1 MTEPF
6 VTPFDGST
14 TADEVLK
21 GVYLAGRRYIVT
33 GGASGIGMATAQ
45 ALTRAGAEVIVA
57 TRRPAGREREL
68 DLSDLDSVRAF
79 VHGWDGPLNG
89 IVAGGGVMA
98 LPTRETAKNGW
109 EMQLATNFLGHFAL
123 VTGLHENLRAAGESR
138 VVVVSSGIQAKGG
151 FDFDDP
157 QFERQPY
164 DPWKAYR
171 NSKVA
176 GSLFAVALARRW
188 AADGVLANTA
198 DPGYVA
204 TNLQR
209 HLDEDTL
216 RAFGMAGDNPR
227 LPDYFSTPD
236 QAAATNVLLAAYP
249 LPKEV
254 SGRYFIYCQEA
265 ERVPGGPEASGGVA
279 PWSLD
284 PAAADRLWELAENAL

>member
-6 VTPFDGST
+6 VTPFDRRT

-21 GVYLAGRRYIVT
+21 GIDLTGRRYIVT
-33 GGASGIGMATAQ
+33 GGASGIGLATAQ
-45 ALTRAGAEVIVA
+45 ALSRAGAEVTVA
-57 TRRPAGREREL
+57 TRRPSGDHRAL

-79 VHGWDGPLNG
+79 TEAWDGPVHG
-89 IVAGGGVMA
+89 IVANGGVMA
-98 LPTRETAKNGW
+98 LPTRETAQNGW
-109 EMQLATNFLGHFAL
+109 ESQLAINFLGHFAL
-123 VTGLHENLRAAGESR
+123 VTGLHSHLRAAGESR
-138 VVVVSSGIQAKGG
+138 VVVVSSGIQAKGA

-157 QFERQPY
+157 HFERQPY

-176 GSLFAVALARRW
+176 GSLFSVALARRW

-216 RAFGMAGDNPR
+216 RAFGMAGENAQ
-227 LPDYFSTPD
+227 LPDYFSTPEE
-236 QAAATNVLLAAYP
+236 AAATNVLLAAYP

-254 SGRYFIYCQEA
+254 NGRYFIYCQEA
-265 ERVPGGPEASGGVA
+265 EPVPGGPDAAGGVA

-284 PAAADRLWELAENAL
+284 PAEADRLWELAEKAL

>member
-1 MTEPF
+1 MSEPF

-14 TADEVLK
+14 TAGEVLK
-21 GVYLAGRRYIVT
+21 GIDLTGRRYIVT
-33 GGASGIGMATAQ
+33 GGASGIGLATSR
-45 ALTRAGAEVIVA
+45 ALADAGAEVVVP
-57 TRRPAGREREL
+57 TRRPQGAQRAL

-79 VHGWDGPLNG
+79 AAGWDGPLHG
-89 IVAGGGVMA
+89 IVAGGGIMA
-98 LPTRETAKNGW
+98 YPTRETTAAGW
-109 EMQLATNFLGHFAL
+109 ELQLATNFLGHFAL
-123 VTGLHENLRAAGESR
+123 VTGLHEHLRAAGESR
-138 VVVVSSGIQAKGG
+138 VVVISSGIQAKGA

-157 QFERQPY
+157 QFERHPY
-164 DPWKAYR
+164 DPWEAYR

-188 AADGVLANTA
+188 AADGVLANTS

-216 RAFGMAGDNPR
+216 RAFGMAGEDAQ
-227 LPDYFSTPD
+227 LPEYFSTPE

-254 SGRYFIYCQEA
+254 TGRYFIYCQEA
-265 ERVPGGPEASGGVA
+265 EPVPGGPDATGGVA

-284 PAAADRLWELAENAL
+284 PAAADRLWELAEKAL